1 MYLGVLTS
9 FQLHSRSSGLNF
21 ISLFHP
27 FHHRDWLS
35 YRHINNQSREGRGDT
50 HCLFCSGRCGL
61 CSVIMA
67 RETAFLHLYSRVW
80 GWKGWSWDS
89 HFATIKWWCTSAGDH
104 NVSHEDEAETRE
116 SMCLDHERPGL
127 VMSFESQGQLSL
139 KQSFS
144 MRRWGW
150 QSPPHPGDIWLCLE
164 AFLVVRVWSLLLA
177 SGVEPRGAAKHPARH
192 RTAPSQQRIIWLK
205 TSVVFVDNQLKNPT
219 ISELFDY
226 MSLCI
231 SFIFLNHFELVFL
244 WFEMERILT
253 DSFQK
258 QCHLFF
264 PLPSPPQ
271 PSRFPLR
278 YIDKPT
284 LLPPFSA
291 F

>member
-1 MYLGVLTS
+1 
-9 FQLHSRSSGLNF
+9 
-21 ISLFHP
+21 
-27 FHHRDWLS
+27 
-35 YRHINNQSREGRGDT
+35 
-50 HCLFCSGRCGL
+50 
-61 CSVIMA
+61 
-67 RETAFLHLYSRVW
+67 
-80 GWKGWSWDS
+80 
-89 HFATIKWWCTSAGDH
+89 
-104 NVSHEDEAETRE
+104 
-116 SMCLDHERPGL
+116 
-127 VMSFESQGQLSL
+127 MSFESQGQLSL

-164 AFLVVRVWSLLLA
+164 AFLVVTVWNLLLA

-231 SFIFLNHFELVFL
+231 SFIFLNQFELVFL

-253 DSFQK
+253 DSFQN

-291 F
+291 FRNSVLPIPAPLSRIPSPQELKVLGWKCLRFCLKISRSSFTIFIMKYFRPTKWVI

>member
-1 MYLGVLTS
+1 
-9 FQLHSRSSGLNF
+9 
-21 ISLFHP
+21 
-27 FHHRDWLS
+27 
-35 YRHINNQSREGRGDT
+35 
-50 HCLFCSGRCGL
+50 
-61 CSVIMA
+61 
-67 RETAFLHLYSRVW
+67 
-80 GWKGWSWDS
+80 
-89 HFATIKWWCTSAGDH
+89 
-104 NVSHEDEAETRE
+104 
-116 SMCLDHERPGL
+116 
-127 VMSFESQGQLSL
+127 MSFESQGQLSL

-164 AFLVVRVWSLLLA
+164 AFLVVTVWNLLLA

-231 SFIFLNHFELVFL
+231 SFIFLNQFELVFL

-253 DSFQK
+253 DSFQN

-264 PLPSPPQ
+264 PLPSPSQ